1 MKTPEI
7 DKNRRKEIELFEKQA
22 GLRFKRKDLLNLAF
36 CHRSFSNESQRNID
50 NNEKLEFLGDSVL
63 GMIITD
69 YLFVSF
75 PDKAEG
81 ELAKVKSLVVSE
93 ESLADIA
100 KNIRIDNYILIG
112 KGEEYSGGRNKKT
125 LLADCFE
132 AVLGAYYIDSGIKK
146 ATDFIYQYFI
156 PLIQDVVEDK
166 HDNKDYKT
174 LLQELIQKK
183 YKSYPKYDL
192 VKIKGP
198 EHKKEFWINVEI
210 NKKKY
215 GPGKGPNKKK
225 AEQEAARI
233 AYEALAESTS

>member
-36 CHRSFSNESQRNID
+36 CHRSYSNESQRDID
-50 NNEKLEFLGDSVL
+50 NNEKLEFLGDSIL
-63 GMIITD
+63 GMIVTD
-69 YLFVSF
+69 YLFNNL
-75 PDKAEG
+75 PGKTEG
-81 ELAKVKSLVVSE
+81 ELAKIKSLVVSE
-93 ESLADIA
+93 DSLADIA

-112 KGEEYSGGRNKKT
+112 KGEEYSGGRNKKA

-132 AVLGAYYIDSGIKK
+132 AVLGAYFLDSGIKK
-146 ATDFIYQYFI
+146 ATAFVYQYFI
-156 PLIQDVVEDK
+156 PLISDVAADK

-174 LLQELIQKK
+174 LLQELIQKR
-183 YKSYPKYDL
+183 YKSYPKYEL

-198 EHKKEFWINVEI
+198 EHKKEFWINAEI
-210 NKKKY
+210 NNKKY

-225 AEQEAARI
+225 AEQEAAKI
-233 AYEALAESTS
+233 AYDALFNNQ